1 MSIIT
6 TFRYNIATNRK
17 TMKLAVLALALLAS
31 NCFCQSTEQSP
42 DLLYAKFA
50 KGYDES
56 NAENIAKLYTS
67 NAELLNLYDREN
79 PNSVKGQ
86 GEIQKYFQNFI
97 QTYKALNK
105 KIQITFKI
113 TTRNKVDGNFL
124 DNGFYR
130 IGILTENKP
139 TFYYYGKFSTV
150 LEFNDNTWKF
160 RTDASNNTDFEEYE
174 NAISKTIPER
184 EELLYPQF
192 YDKLLGDYVTENDQ
206 LIIIGRSQVKLY
218 AYFENTNEYRGLS
231 KVNATTWTVGKAILS
246 NEVVQTFKFKGDKIE
261 IYESEKLVAI
271 ATKKQFYKN
280 EKVTYI
286 NSKGIKLGGTVFIP
300 KKSNGNAI
308 VLTHGSGQQDR
319 NGYASIIRL
328 LADIFARE
336 GITVLTYDKQG
347 VGQSEGNSEYESFAE
362 LAQDA
367 LAGIDFLKTRKDLAL
382 SKVGLGGSSQ
392 AGWIIAK
399 AIEKSSDKVDFALT
413 IGAAG
418 SGITVIE
425 QNIYNTEISMKCI
438 GTYSKT
444 QIDNVITQQR
454 YFFEY
459 LANQSNARI
468 LDEFTSSIE
477 KDPLIR
483 DWLFPM
489 SSQIDL
495 KNRNRW
501 FTALE
506 VDFNPLPI
514 WKSYSKP
521 VLMLFSEFD
530 DSTPA
535 REVKLKVDNLKNKN
549 IKTELL
555 VNGQHIGLETNS
567 VCKNDFLDLQKFH
580 PSFFSTLKSWLKSF

>member
-1 MSIIT
+1 
-6 TFRYNIATNRK
+6 
-17 TMKLAVLALALLAS
+17 MKLTLLALVLLTL
-31 NCFCQSTEQSP
+31 NGFCQSTEQSP
-42 DLLYAKFA
+42 DLLYAKFV
-50 KGYDES
+50 KGYDEL

-67 NAELLNLYDREN
+67 NAELLNLYDKEN

-86 GEIQKYFQNFI
+86 DEIQEYFQNFF
-97 QTYKALNK
+97 QTHKALNK
-105 KIQITFKI
+105 RIQITFKI
-113 TTRNKVDGNFL
+113 ISRNKVDENIL

-150 LEFNDNTWKF
+150 LEFNGNTWKF

-184 EELLYPQF
+184 EELLFPQF
-192 YDKLLGDYVTENDQ
+192 YDELLGDYVTENNQ
-206 LIIIGRSQVKLY
+206 LIVIGRSQVKLY

-231 KVNATTWTVGKAILS
+231 KVNATTWTLGKAILS
-246 NEVVQTFKFKGDKIE
+246 TEVTQTFKFKDDKIT
-261 IYESEKLVAI
+261 IYENEKLL
-271 ATKKQFYKN
+271 ATATRKQFYKN
-280 EKVTYI
+280 EKVTYT
-286 NSKGIKLGGTVFIP
+286 NSKGIRLGGTVFIP
-300 KKSNGNAI
+300 KKSNGKAI

-328 LADIFARE
+328 LADVFARE

-347 VGQSEGNSEYESFAE
+347 VGQSEGNSDYESFTD

-367 LAGIDFLKTRKDLAL
+367 IAGVDFLKTRKDLAL
-382 SKVGLGGSSQ
+382 LKIGLGGSSQ

-399 AIEKSSDKVDFALT
+399 AIEKSSNKVDFALT

-425 QNIYNTEISMKCI
+425 QNIYNTEVSMKCI

-444 QIDNVITQQR
+444 QIDNVNTQQR

-459 LANQSNARI
+459 LANQSNAKI
-468 LDEFTSSIE
+468 LDEFTSRIE
-477 KDPLIR
+477 KDTLIR
-483 DWLFPM
+483 DWLFPTG
-489 SSQIDL
+489 SQIDL
-495 KNRNRW
+495 KNRNQW

-535 REVKLKVDNLKNKN
+535 KEVKFKVDNIKNKN

-555 VNGQHIGLETNS
+555 VNGQHIGLATNS
-567 VCKNDFLDLQKFH
+567 ICKNDFSDLHKFH
-580 PSFFSTLKSWLKSF
+580 PFFFSTMKSWLKSL